1 MFRFF
6 LPLLLCTLLHGEE
19 EVLME
24 AHIRMIPKI
33 MALNTRIAALP
44 SANKAVLGIIYD
56 KTRKASAYKVAD
68 SINRLYNGKVASLS
82 FIATPLSSDE
92 LVERRDVAFAYLMPM
107 SATSTRR
114 IGAWGTLHSI
124 PTFSYD
130 PDALESGI
138 LGAIAIE
145 RETVIYLNKTAIK
158 NGRFR
163 FDDSLLQMARYV
175 E

>member
-1 MFRFF
+1 MLRIF
-6 LPLLLCTLLHGEE
+6 LPLLLCTFLHGEDE
-19 EVLME
+19 ILLD

-33 MALNTRIAALP
+33 MALDTKIAALP

-56 KTRKASAYKVAD
+56 KPRKASAQKVAE

-82 FIATPLSSDE
+82 FVAIPLSSDE
-92 LVERRDVAFAYLMPM
+92 LGERRDVTFAYLMPM
-107 SATSTRR
+107 SPLSTRR
-114 IGAWGTLHSI
+114 IGVWGALHSV